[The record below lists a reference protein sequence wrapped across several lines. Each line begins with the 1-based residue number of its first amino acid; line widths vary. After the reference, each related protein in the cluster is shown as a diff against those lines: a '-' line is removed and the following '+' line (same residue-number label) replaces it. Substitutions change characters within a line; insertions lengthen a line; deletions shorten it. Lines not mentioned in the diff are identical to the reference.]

1 VSNIPPTHTT
11 SNSEKGS
18 ILLSLSLL
26 IFCLALAAVG
36 IAWFLSHDPLPAS
49 TREEPQSSVSAD
61 RDVLSPLVN
70 IESELASEEEKIQ
83 TNLVT
88 RLRQHYATQN
98 DRLTTIDV
106 AAHDDEK
113 YPARVTLTIVSPE
126 ATEREVSFL
135 YDLTPWTASMLDNQ

>member
-1 VSNIPPTHTT
+1 MLLGVSF
-11 SNSEKGS
+11 
-18 ILLSLSLL
+18 L

-36 IAWFLSHDPLPAS
+36 IAWFLSHRPDPAS
-49 TREEPQSSVSAD
+49 TLEQPQSSVSAD
-61 RDVLSPLVN
+61 RDVLSPTVN
-70 IESELASEEEKIQ
+70 VDSELASEEEKIQ

-98 DRLTTIDV
+98 DRLATIDV

-113 YPARVTLTIVSPE
+113 YPARVTLIIVSPE

-135 YDLTPWTASMLDNQ
+135 YDLTPWTVSMLDNQ